1 MTRINTTALNEPSAG
16 KFKVIFAGNLNQV
29 NQSSF
34 GPAVLAAVLIGIG
47 GLLFMSLE
55 TKPKPLA
62 MLPQPT
68 AVKDVTAPAP
78 AQASG
83 PVAGFR
89 EYPIGDPEGFTK
101 NQLRIAAVW
110 LPSVTM
116 DGGSAGNSGA
126 IHVEADISATENNV
140 NGFASGEFVPYLK
153 ITYKLTSE
161 DGKTVVDQGAMLPM
175 VARDGLHY
183 GTSMIPP
190 KPGTY
195 KMTYAIE
202 PPSAGGLGRHHD
214 PVTGVAPWWEPF
226 QVTFD
231 WEFDGVPSMPT
242 TASAAR

>member
-1 MTRINTTALNEPSAG
+1 M
-16 KFKVIFAGNLNQV
+16 
-29 NQSSF
+29 
-34 GPAVLAAVLIGIG
+34 
-47 GLLFMSLE
+47 
-55 TKPKPLA
+55 
-62 MLPQPT
+62 
-68 AVKDVTAPAP
+68 
-78 AQASG
+78 
-83 PVAGFR
+83 
-89 EYPIGDPEGFTK
+89 
-101 NQLRIAAVW
+101 
-110 LPSVTM
+110 
-116 DGGSAGNSGA
+116 
-126 IHVEADISATENNV
+126 

-231 WEFDGVPSMPT
+231 WEFDGVPPMST
-242 TASAAR
+242 TAAAAR